1 MTDTLNEHQ
10 SSIVTYRVRWKR
22 EMLLQMT
29 INRLKGVIS
38 PPTLLKDLL
47 GGANSDPCHYEV
59 VNT

>member
-10 SSIVTYRVRWKR
+10 SSIITHRVRWKR

-47 GGANSDPCHYEV
+47 GGAHPDPCHREV